1 MLSTLREDLQTA
13 SLPREKGAALITG
26 LVMLL
31 VMTVLGVAAMTSTI
45 TQEQLAGNYKRG
57 LEAFHNSE
65 TGISDS
71 LSQLNTIGVPVG
83 GFDAMLAMP
92 TYLSLSDVDA
102 NIFYSTRALD
112 NDDGDAD
119 TAVDSDGE
127 ILLESRG
134 SSGTAL
140 RLIRVRISLN
150 PAGWGSNHA
159 ILTGESLLISGN
171 PTVIGTNNAIHS
183 NGNIMLSGT
192 TSAGAVSAS
201 GTVSVPGSDENLGSI
216 TSGAADAG
224 IPEINP
230 ADFRDAADF
239 ILGSDGRVRDQ
250 AGVILNP
257 GGDPWN
263 GWDWGVDKWTK
274 SDSSVVDGTYYIESN
289 AVLSGNPGEG
299 AAEPW
304 HATIIA
310 EGSIEISG
318 NPVIATAGAAESG
331 IDNLLFVAGG
341 DLKINGNAN
350 QSFEG
355 VMAAH
360 EQIDISG
367 NPNLDG
373 FIIAEGA
380 SDVHD
385 YVDMN
390 SISGDMQLT
399 YDGLNTPFQDPLG
412 EIVALS
418 WEEILP

>member
-31 VMTVLGVAAMTSTI
+31 VMTVLGVAAMTSTV

-71 LSQLNTIGVPVG
+71 LSQLNTIGLPVG

-92 TYLSLSDVDA
+92 TYLSLTDVNA
-102 NIFYSTRALD
+102 NIFYSTKALD

-183 NGNIMLSGT
+183 NGDIVLSGT
-192 TSAGAVSAS
+192 TTAGAVSAS
-201 GTVSVPGSDENLGSI
+201 GMVTVSGSDENLGSVA
-216 TSGAADAG
+216 SGAGSMG
-224 IPEINP
+224 IPEVNP
-230 ADFRDAADF
+230 ADFRDMADF
-239 ILGSDGRVRDQ
+239 ILGGDGRVRDQ

-263 GWDWGVDKWTK
+263 GWDWGGDKWTK
-274 SDSSVVDGTYYIESN
+274 RLCI
-289 AVLSGNPGEG
+289 
-299 AAEPW
+299 
-304 HATIIA
+304 
-310 EGSIEISG
+310 
-318 NPVIATAGAAESG
+318 
-331 IDNLLFVAGG
+331 
-341 DLKINGNAN
+341 
-350 QSFEG
+350 
-355 VMAAH
+355 
-360 EQIDISG
+360 
-367 NPNLDG
+367 
-373 FIIAEGA
+373 
-380 SDVHD
+380 
-385 YVDMN
+385 
-390 SISGDMQLT
+390 
-399 YDGLNTPFQDPLG
+399 
-412 EIVALS
+412 
-418 WEEILP
+418 

>member
-1 MLSTLREDLQTA
+1 MLSTLKQNLLRTSQ
-13 SLPREKGAALITG
+13 SREKGAALITG
-26 LVMLL
+26 LVMLA

-65 TGISDS
+65 TGINDS
-71 LSQLNTIGVPVG
+71 LTQLNTVGVPVG

-92 TYLSLSDVDA
+92 TYLSLADLDA
-102 NIFYSTRALD
+102 KIFYSTRALD

-119 TAVDSDGE
+119 TAVDSDGQ

-140 RLIRVRISLN
+140 RRIRVRISLN

-201 GTVSVPGSDENLGSI
+201 GTVTVSGSDEDLGSV
-216 TSGAADAG
+216 TNGAGNAS
-224 IPEINP
+224 IPEVNP
-230 ADFRDAADF
+230 ADFRDMADF
-239 ILGSDGRVRDQ
+239 ILGGDGRVRDQ

-263 GWDWGVDKWTK
+263 GWDWGGDKWTK
-274 SDSSVVDGTYYIESN
+274 SDSSTLDGTYYVESN
-289 AVLSGNPGEG
+289 AVISGNPGEG

-304 HATIIA
+304 KLTLIA

-318 NPVIATAGAAESG
+318 NPVVETAGAAASG

-360 EQIDISG
+360 EQVDISG

-380 SDVHD
+380 SNVHD
-385 YVDMN
+385 YVDNN

-399 YDGLNTPFQDPLG
+399 YNGLDTPFQDPLAD
-412 EIVALS
+412 IVALS